1 MGLQIRTYVE
11 GKQRYLDLFGN
22 ETIDIEVSFAEIQDI
37 TKKNSAFTKEFRVP
51 GSKNNN
57 EIFNYF
63 FDINSVYLDW
73 NPKKKFE
80 ADLLYDGFELYN
92 GYVRMNSVSINKTE
106 KTYSVSF
113 YNAVGDVVANIGDKA
128 LCEVDTTPVNYFTS
142 ALTISNET
150 ASILWTADPSFQNIS
165 TPIDYVGTGEWY
177 GVTKNDPLVNGDVCL
192 MLGQRGYDYTGSSF
206 NDIRDIDTTN
216 TPILEFSGVP
226 GFFDYFQS
234 TGVYPSAVNLAYLIP
249 SLRVRKLYELIMKD
263 AGYSIDSEFFATD
276 YFGRQYLPLSFNTE
290 SVYLAQSRDYDFQ
303 FYNTTGTTAPT
314 ESYEQFY
321 AELDNL
327 SGPRIDAFLDF
338 IFPNDIVFENLGY
351 NPGFPPADPAVGGLN
366 YAMFKVPQ
374 SQFKVVVSCTTECLF
389 DDGDPSDRII
399 GDGVVGTSW
408 YVNPGNIIQGE
419 VYSAFPIMGNS
430 QFIGAQVQNSF
441 TSTTISSIGLQGAYD
456 WTFLAFEPQNDFKI
470 IDIRLTIIGESQAL
484 PEYVRLNEEMSCEIK
499 QMDFIQNINKMFNLV
514 VVEHPIKPNTLIV
527 EPMIDYIGKGQVLD
541 WTSKVDWDSS
551 ITLTPTSSIING
563 SIFLANKMDKDFINT
578 QFNSRSNLIF
588 GQNIINLGEDYKN
601 AQTNLTQTL
610 GQNTDYYLNASGTTN
625 PALPCFFITKQ
636 NNTNG
641 KVGFEFRPFRSL
653 PRITFRGFPIQNNA
667 ASQNSWYIRFGG
679 NVLGM
684 AYYQNFNRL
693 TTYPSALSGF
703 SHYLTYNSTD
713 SFTPDEL
720 IYPEVM
726 TQYDMFYRDYIEDLT
741 SPENKIMS
749 CKMYLT
755 PWEVSQLYY
764 NEKIIIKNAYWRIN
778 KISGLSL
785 IEPGL
790 CNVELVKLTRD
801 YTPFPIKF
809 YDLIPCDCNAEVI
822 HTNTDLIYHIYAFEG
837 QYVDVALPPYTIS
850 PSLGPLEYQPYKVL
864 EVEFNENY
872 TYTTPFL
879 AYLNSGI
886 NSNKQGMN
894 PYVANSG
901 CTQQDDIEDL
911 YWPRPI
917 NEFLTGSGIECEPF
931 TVTNTGTSRS
941 TFYFENCSGDTSSWT
956 LDPNEGLNIC
966 LLYGKFTGDTFSV
979 CLDEADCSTS
989 TPLPTPTPTLTPF
1002 LSPTPTPSP
1011 TATMTTPT
1019 PTPTPSSTPPSVDC
1033 TIDYII
1039 NIVGDGWIKYTT
1051 CGGFTNYEY
1060 VVTSQSPYTLNA
1072 CVETGSLLP
1081 GFPFMDIAFFNIT
1094 DIGTPC

>member
-11 GKQRYLDLFGN
+11 GKQRYLDLYGN

-106 KTYSVSF
+106 KIYSVSF
-113 YNAVGDVVANIGDKA
+113 YNAVGDVVANIGDKS
-128 LCEVDTTPVNYFTS
+128 LCEVDTTPVNYFLS
-142 ALTISNET
+142 GLTDNSFWID
-150 ASILWTADPSFQNIS
+150 DPSFQNVS
-165 TPIDYVGTGEWY
+165 VPIAWSGGTDWFGL
-177 GVTKNDPLVNGDVCL
+177 TNDNPLVNGDVNL

-206 NDIRDIDTTN
+206 NDIRDIDTGN

-226 GFFDYFQS
+226 GFFDYYSPVEQ
-234 TGVYPSAVNLAYLIP
+234 YPNAVNLAYLIP
-249 SLRVRKLYELIMKD
+249 NLRVRKLYELIMKD

-290 SVYLAQSRDYDFQ
+290 SVYLSQSKDYQFQ
-303 FYNTTGTTAPT
+303 FFNSTGTTMG
-314 ESYEQFY
+314 Y
-321 AELDNL
+321 
-327 SGPRIDAFLDF
+327 SGDTFITHPIAIDGGSTSFLDVV
-338 IFPNDIVFENLGY
+338 FPIDIVYENLGY
-351 NPGFPPADPAVGGLN
+351 NPAFPPSDPAVDGYN
-366 YAMFKVPQ
+366 YAFFRVPQ
-374 SQFKVVVSCTTECLF
+374 GQYKLALDFTTECISNPN
-389 DDGDPSDRII
+389 GDVTPIGLGDVNALVII
-399 GDGVVGTSW
+399 GTSGGYFATTSTPCSFQIYGIGDTIGSQ
-408 YVNPGNIIQGE
+408 YV
-419 VYSAFPIMGNS
+419 
-430 QFIGAQVQNSF
+430 NSF
-441 TSTTISSIGLQGAYD
+441 TSTTFSSLGLYNGYD
-456 WTFLAFEPQNDFKI
+456 YLCVAFTPQTDFKI
-470 IDIRLTIIGESQAL
+470 IDVRLTVIGESQAL
-484 PEYVRLNEEMSCEIK
+484 PLYIRLNEEMSCEIK
-499 QMDFIQNINKMFNLV
+499 QIDFIQNINKMFNLV

-527 EPMIDYIGKGQVLD
+527 EPMIDYIGKGEVLD

-625 PALPCFFITKQ
+625 PALSCYFITKQ
-636 NNTNG
+636 NNSNG

-653 PRITFRGFPIQNNA
+653 PRVAFRGFPLTNNA
-667 ASQNSWYIRFGG
+667 IGQASWYVRFGG
-679 NVLGM
+679 DAFPI
-684 AYYQNFNRL
+684 AYYQNYNRL
-693 TTYPSALSGF
+693 TTYPFALEGF

-713 SFTPDEL
+713 TFTPDEL

-726 TQYDMFYRDYIEDLT
+726 TQYDMFYRDYIEDLIA
-741 SPENKIMS
+741 PENKIMS

-801 YTPFPIKF
+801 YTPFPIRF

-837 QYVDVALPPYTIS
+837 QYVSVVLPPFTFNS
-850 PSLGPLEYQPYKVL
+850 FGEFENTQSYKVV

-872 TYTTPFL
+872 EYTTP
-879 AYLNSGI
+879 YLNG
-886 NSNKQGMN
+886 NLGNTASNRQGQY
-894 PYVANSG
+894 PYFAGSG
-901 CTQQDDIEDL
+901 CTVETRFPT
-911 YWPRPI
+911 YFASPY
-917 NEFLTGSGIECEPF
+917 NEFVETGITNCD
-931 TVTNTGTSRS
+931 TYQITNTGNSRS
-941 TFYFENCSGDTSSWT
+941 TFYFENCSGTTSSWT
-956 LDPNEGLNIC
+956 LDPDETFDVCMN
-966 LLYGKFTGDTFSV
+966 YGNFTGDTFTICINQDV
-979 CLDEADCSTS
+979 VDCEVA
-989 TPLPTPTPTLTPF
+989 TPLPTPTPTLTPG
-1002 LSPTPTPSP
+1002 LSPTPT
-1011 TATMTTPT
+1011 ATPPATQSTPT
-1019 PTPTPSSTPPSVDC
+1019 PTPTPSSTRTLNCGRLIQILITD
-1033 TIDYII
+1033 
-1039 NIVGDGWIKYTT
+1039 NGWLKYTT
-1051 CGGFTNYEY
+1051 CDGSVNYEY
-1060 VVTSQSPYTLNA
+1060 VTTAMSPLTFGL
-1072 CVETGSLLP
+1072 CVIQGSILP
-1081 GFPFMDIAFFNIT
+1081 GFPYADLASFEILST
-1094 DIGTPC
+1094 GTPC